1 MENRKLN
8 RRKEVLTDFGPKEE
22 KMAHHPAHRTKIRAA
37 KAWADILSARL
48 GLIQPNAC
56 EPFI

>member
-8 RRKEVLTDFGPKEE
+8 RRKKVLTDFGPKEE
-22 KMAHHPAHRTKIRAA
+22 KMAHHPAHLTKIRAA
-37 KAWADILSARL
+37 KAWAGILSARL